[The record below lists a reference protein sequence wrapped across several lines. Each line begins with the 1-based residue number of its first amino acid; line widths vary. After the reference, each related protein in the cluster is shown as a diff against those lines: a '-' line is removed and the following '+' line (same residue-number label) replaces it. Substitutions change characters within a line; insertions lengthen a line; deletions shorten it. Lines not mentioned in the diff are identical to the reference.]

1 MKNQIRW
8 TILLIMGI
16 VQVTLAQN
24 LIRGTVSDANGPL
37 PGANVI
43 EQGTTNGVSTDFDG
57 NFTITV
63 AEGATLEISFTG
75 FITQNITVGD
85 QSTIDVVLEEDTELL
100 EEVVVTALGFTEKR
114 DKQGATS
121 SIVSTKAVVRSGEA
135 TFQNALSGKAAGV
148 SVART
153 SGDPGAGSRI
163 RIRGANTILGSSD
176 PLIIVDGSPLNS
188 ATTKIVNGGSSNTGA
203 INFGSRLNDINPADI
218 ASVQVLKGASAAA
231 LWGSR
236 AANGVIVITTKEGRS
251 GDAKITFSSTYSFD
265 EISERVPRQSVWGQG
280 RSGRYSPTLAES
292 WGDYIPDRPG
302 GADTVDTSGGFFT
315 AEDGTVYYPITA
327 KNSRDTF
334 IEENFNAAFQ
344 TGTIW
349 QNDLN
354 MSGGNDKNTYFFS
367 LSNLQQEGIIRES
380 SYDRTNLRFNYN
392 SKLNDWMSL
401 SNKVAY
407 IYTHSN
413 LTQGNSNVGGIQL
426 GHLRTPADFDNR
438 DYIGTYTSA
447 SGEEFARRHRS
458 YRRYLGNNENPI
470 YNNPV
475 WTTKEQLS
483 LNQVNRI
490 TITPQI
496 TINPTE
502 WLQVIARANVDFADD
517 RRTFFFP
524 RGSAGSSITI
534 KRRIGEY
541 LEDEI
546 ATRETNFDL
555 IGRGQFSL
563 TDNINLTATVGW
575 SSNDRKYNRSSG
587 SVSDFLVNVTKM
599 TTALNTSLEASSFE
613 NVKSFQKSNRGYAIL
628 NFDVADELFVNLTG
642 AMEAAS
648 TMSDSFFYPAADVA
662 WNFTNSAFDADFL
675 SFGKLRASY
684 GIVGVQPSPHRFETL
699 AEGGFSYSTYSDPLV
714 IDSFGGGFRLDNN
727 LGNPNLRPE
736 MKTEWELG
744 TDLRFLDNSLSFSF
758 TYYSN
763 TIEDILLNVTLSPSS
778 GYSTQ
783 YGNFGEMKNKGYE
796 IDLGWNA
803 IQKQDLQLNTSLNWS
818 RNVNE
823 VTDLY
828 GTPVVDMSSG
838 ASVKSV
844 ALVGHP
850 LGTLFGTGSQ
860 TNADGSFILN
870 DDGFPQLTSEF
881 VVLGD
886 PNPDWR
892 AGLGI
897 NLTYKKF
904 DLNVVVE
911 HSQGGEFS
919 PRTLHV
925 LNRFGTTQETANRI
939 TLTED
944 LVNYAGNTI
953 PAGTTVRGNIRD
965 FGGGNVLLDESWY
978 RTGIGGGFGDNQA
991 YNFSIYDATWT
1002 KVRELSLSYTLDSA
1016 SLKNNLGVQ
1025 NIRFTLTGR
1034 NLININNI
1042 PGIDPE
1048 VNQFGTGNALG
1059 LDYFTNPQTQST
1071 LLGVTF
1077 NF

>member
-1 MKNQIRW
+1 MKNQFRW

-24 LIRGTVSDANGPL
+24 RISGTVRDANGPL

-63 AEGATLEISFTG
+63 AEGATLDISYTG
-75 FITQNITVGD
+75 FITQIITVGN
-85 QSTIDVVLEEDTELL
+85 QSTIDVLLEEDTELL

-114 DKQGATS
+114 DKQGSTS

-135 TFQNALSGKAAGV
+135 TLQNALSGKAAGV

-280 RSGRYSPTLAES
+280 RSGRYSATLAES

-344 TGTIW
+344 TGTIL

-354 MSGGNDKNTYFFS
+354 ISGGNDKNTYFFS

-392 SKLNDWMSL
+392 SKLNNWMSL

-438 DYIGTYTSA
+438 DYIGTYTNA
-447 SGEEFARRHRS
+447 AGEEFSRRHRS

-496 TINPTE
+496 TINPTK

-662 WNFTNSAFDADFL
+662 WNFTNSAFNADFL

-763 TIEDILLNVTLSPSS
+763 TIKDILLNVTLSPSS

-803 IQKQDLQLNTSLNWS
+803 IQKKDLQLNTSLNWS
-818 RNVNE
+818 RNINE
-823 VTDLY
+823 VTDLF

-860 TNADGSFILN
+860 TNPDGSFILN

-1002 KVRELSLSYTLDSA
+1002 KVRELSLSYTLDTA
-1016 SLKNNLGVQ
+1016 SLKTNLGLQ
-1025 NIRFTLTGR
+1025 SIRFTLTGR